1 MSTQENNG
9 PTIIKKYANRRLYN
23 TATSCYITLDDL
35 YEMVKKGEEFEVHD
49 AKTGEDLTKSVLTQ
63 IIFEQEG
70 KGSNLLSVNFLRNL
84 IGLYDDNMG
93 GVFPNYLNMVMD
105 NFVQNQERMEK
116 MSKEGWQDFTPM
128 KIFENMTKQN
138 MEILEKTMKMFDPTN
153 NTQK

>member
-23 TATSCYITLDDL
+23 TATSCYITLEDL

-49 AKTGEDLTKSVLTQ
+49 AKTNEDLTKGVLTQ
-63 IIFEQEG
+63 IIFEQET

-116 MSKEGWQDFTPM
+116 MSKEGWQDFSPM

-138 MEILEKTMKMFDPTN
+138 MEILEKTMKMFDPN
-153 NTQK
+153 GNK